1 MHTHCVCLRIL
12 TCTYMYVC
20 VCVYLHTYTH
30 NTHTNTYI
38 LMYTYIYKCIHA
50 DRHTDIQTY
59 RHTYIHA
66 IHIHPIHP
74 CIHAYA
80 LNMHT
85 CMHTYSQGGVSAAA
99 SSIELP
105 STLPRFRSPTLPGK
119 YLRDQMEMAGL
130 ERAGE
135 NGYSVTA
142 GALLRLDHVLVVW
155 Q

>member
-1 MHTHCVCLRIL
+1 M
-12 TCTYMYVC
+12 C
-20 VCVYLHTYTH
+20 VCVYIYIYIHTQHTHKYIYTYVYIHLQMYTCRHTY
-30 NTHTNTYI
+30 
-38 LMYTYIYKCIHA
+38 
-50 DRHTDIQTY
+50 RHTDIQTY
-59 RHTYIHA
+59 IHTRHTYTHTSYTYL
-66 IHIHPIHP
+66 HTCIHPQHAHM
-74 CIHAYA
+74 HAYI
-80 LNMHT
+80 
-85 CMHTYSQGGVSAAA
+85 QPGGCICG
-99 SSIELP
+99 SIIDRDA